1 MTSIQDEDYEEW
13 EYDPDYTNWDE
24 LNNRFPL
31 IHNVGNIAPYAVISM
46 LMVGIIAAV
55 IATSFGGSSVATD
68 FEATDTNGN
77 NIR

>member
-31 IHNVGNIAPYAVISM
+31 IHNVGNVAPYDNLQINVSE
-46 LMVGIIAAV
+46 LQKRGVQLFVSLRPAA
-55 IATSFGGSSVATD
+55 D
-68 FEATDTNGN
+68 PYHD
-77 NIR
+77 RR